1 MGVNSH
7 MDISLRNVLLA
18 TIGSLAVTYEKA
30 AQTLDDLVRKG
41 ELTISE
47 AKELNEELKK
57 KLKESRPRQEEDDS
71 APLTVGELKKILA
84 EMNLATKADLEALD
98 SKISELRHQMSK

>member
-1 MGVNSH
+1 
-7 MDISLRNVLLA
+7 MDLNVRNILLA

-30 AQTLDDLVRKG
+30 VETLDELVRKG

-57 KLKESRPRQEEDDS
+57 KMKTPADERRKDDD
-71 APLTVGELKKILA
+71 APLTARQLKEILA
-84 EMNLATKADLEALD
+84 EMNLATKADLEALGE
-98 SKISELRHQMSK
+98 KISQLVEQKT